1 MGASMPEALP
11 FFNSARGAIEGQF
24 AATARCRLPERQDAN
39 DCCAV
44 QNRQD
49 ISDLPL
55 HRAPARKRSY
65 PRWEV

>member
-11 FFNSARGAIEGQF
+11 FFKSARGAIEGQF
-24 AATARCRLPERQDAN
+24 AATARCRLPERQDTN
-39 DCCAV
+39 DWFAV
-44 QNRQD
+44 QNRQAV
-49 ISDLPL
+49 SDQPP